1 MIYVLCIISFI
12 WRDRVF
18 VLYFNMIHCCVM
30 GIASWV
36 ILSNAFET
44 EADEVVVYKIQKQTI
59 LEQSD

>member
-1 MIYVLCIISFI
+1 
-12 WRDRVF
+12 
-18 VLYFNMIHCCVM
+18 M

-59 LEQSD
+59 LEQNALERITQDAIPITQQCIILK

>member
-1 MIYVLCIISFI
+1 
-12 WRDRVF
+12 
-18 VLYFNMIHCCVM
+18 M

-44 EADEVVVYKIQKQTI
+44 VADKVVVYKIQKQTI

>member
-1 MIYVLCIISFI
+1 
-12 WRDRVF
+12 
-18 VLYFNMIHCCVM
+18 MIHCCVI

-59 LEQSD
+59 KNKIDTLPATIFRNLSGLEFL

>member
-1 MIYVLCIISFI
+1 MYYSF
-12 WRDRVF
+12 DRLLSKNKIDTLPATIF
-18 VLYFNMIHCCVM
+18 RNLSGLEFL
-30 GIASWV
+30 SWV